1 MGQNQSHGEH
11 LSKHCCCCWVKVWK
25 PWKLCL
31 EVGKALDAGS
41 EHTPQ
46 QGETVEGNRD
56 SWFEFGVFF
65 PVFLLAAVQAGA
77 LQPLLHSPKSLAP
90 QCNKNKPQEGKEL
103 AGKGKAAVGTG
114 TQAQNKPAGCC
125 WGCKQ
130 ERLHLPLWGRTV
142 SLGVKSWPFGFIA
155 TGEQGCKGL
164 E

>member
-65 PVFLLAAVQAGA
+65 LFFSLLLCKLGLCSHCCI
-77 LQPLLHSPKSLAP
+77 LQRVWPHNAIKT
-90 QCNKNKPQEGKEL
+90 NHRKER
-103 AGKGKAAVGTG
+103 
-114 TQAQNKPAGCC
+114 N
-125 WGCKQ
+125 
-130 ERLHLPLWGRTV
+130 
-142 SLGVKSWPFGFIA
+142 
-155 TGEQGCKGL
+155 
-164 E
+164 